1 MKMKKIISRIYNTL
15 IEKPKI
21 MGLKDMD
28 LLHELPFHKEL
39 NIYKISKTFG
49 WCVRS

>member
-1 MKMKKIISRIYNTL
+1 
-15 IEKPKI
+15 

-39 NIYKISKTFG
+39 NIRFQKHLG
-49 WCVRS
+49 GV